1 MKITEL
7 LVKHLVEL
15 GLDKK
20 HLVVADRDDAEVR
33 SFAAKCI
40 VEDKLDAAKIA
51 ELSVEPEVTKATAV
65 LNERDD
71 KLRSEFGSMFKAFGE
86 ELIKNLRP
94 AAVEPEADQEKK
106 EKQATS
112 ADLVKAA
119 GGDGASV
126 VEGEQIRVKAAVE
139 RYSHTKSVLTYT
151 KSSNRHNAARF
162 GDAPVIGPDGGE
174 METSSQRD
182 KAIAG
187 AWLKH
192 MVNRDCRK
200 NNLPVPS
207 AWKMT
212 EHDKSIVEWAAR
224 NCYFIGPVG
233 LKKEDSDD
241 ESAAHGVLRR
251 QKATSDLVVKAL
263 LDDSSSGGLEAVP
276 IEFDNVAVMTSLLNG
291 ELMPLV
297 TFRTATR
304 RRMEGYS
311 MGEFTFGSTAEGT
324 AITPFDTSSFI
335 AAFDTTIYP
344 IVGAVEVGLDF
355 LEDSPNDIG
364 SQIQDRYGDGFL
376 KKMDN
381 LISSGSGTNEMLGLF
396 NTSGLTNIDAE
407 NANLPYSTSDLEA
420 LLFGVTK
427 PYRQRAG
434 NRAVFLSNETVYKRV
449 RAIPHGTADE
459 RRIFGMTHEDYRI
472 LGHDYKINES
482 EAATNIGFFCVDRYR
497 AYRRAGFSV
506 RVVGGN
512 EVASALKNTQHVVV
526 RARYGGQLELA
537 AAGAI
542 IDDMPTS

>member
-7 LVKHLVEL
+7 LVKHLVNEL

-20 HLVVADRDDAEVR
+20 HLVAADRVDAEIKN
-33 SFAAKCI
+33 FAAEQI
-40 VEDKLDAAKIA
+40 IAGKLDAAKIA
-51 ELSVEPEVTKATAV
+51 ELTVEADITKANAA
-65 LNERDD
+65 LDARDA
-71 KLRSEFGSMFKAFGE
+71 KLRSEIADSLKAFGA
-86 ELIKNLRP
+86 ELIKTLKPEP
-94 AAVEPEADQEKK
+94 AAETKPE
-106 EKQATS
+106 EKQAATS

-119 GGDGASV
+119 GGDGASAL
-126 VEGEQIRVKAAVE
+126 EGEQIRVKQAVE
-139 RYSHTKSVLTYT
+139 LYNATRSELTYA
-151 KSSNRHNAARF
+151 KSTNATNARKF
-162 GDAPVIGPDGGE
+162 GEQRVTGPDGVP
-174 METSSQRD
+174 MDTSSQRD

-192 MVNRDCRK
+192 MVNRSCRYENK
-200 NNLPVPS
+200 PVPQG
-207 AWKMT
+207 WRLT
-212 EHDKSIVEWAAR
+212 DHDKALVQWAVE
-224 NCYFIGPVG
+224 NSEFIGPVG
-233 LKKEDSDD
+233 SKKEDSDD
-241 ESAAHGVLRR
+241 SSATCVLKR
-251 QKATSDLVVKAL
+251 QKAGSDLVKKAL
-263 LDDSSSGGLEAVP
+263 LDDATSGGLEAVP

-297 TFRTATR
+297 TFQTANR

-324 AITPFDTSSFI
+324 AIVPFDTSSFI

-355 LEDSPNDIG
+355 LEDSPNDVG
-364 SQIQDRYGDGFL
+364 SQIEQRYGEGFL

-396 NTSGLTNIDAE
+396 NTSGLSNIAAE
-407 NANLPYSTSDLEA
+407 TANLPYSTSDVEA
-420 LLFGVTK
+420 LLFAVTK
-427 PYRQRAG
+427 PYRAVAG
-434 NRAVFLSNETVYKRV
+434 NRAVFLSNETVYKRF

-459 RRIFGMTHEDYRI
+459 RRIFGMSHEDYRL

-482 EAATNIGFFCVDRYR
+482 EASTNVGFFCVDRYR

-542 IDDMPTS
+542 IDDLPTS